1 MGTIQ
6 TTVGL
11 ITGINFKDLVD
22 KLIDISAR
30 PKNLLEQR
38 NKTLQEQQTALG
50 NLAGLLYA
58 IKMPLSTLAKTETY
72 QQRQVTS
79 SNSDLLAATKT
90 GKPALGQYELTPIQ
104 LAQNHKLLSSGFR
117 SAQEPL
123 GLSGTMTIRF
133 GDHVQ
138 RGLSLSL
145 VNGGQ
150 GIQRGKIRLVD
161 RSGAWA
167 DIDLSTAQTIDDV
180 LDAINNNTTVNVLAS
195 VRDGRIRLEDQTGQ
209 TVSNLK
215 VLEVGGGTTAQSLG
229 LAGIDV
235 PASSAEGQNILRLF
249 ANIDLNILN
258 DGAGVSLSTSLPEIS
273 YTLRD
278 GSTGRINFAS
288 SGTREVTLGE
298 ILQKIQEQSGGKIR
312 AEIGSDGRRLVLTD
326 TTTGSGNFTLSPLYG
341 SKTLAELG
349 LDTQAVDGVITG
361 RRILSGLRTVSLRSL
376 NGGSG
381 LGQLGLLR
389 LTDRSG
395 NTDTVDLSN
404 AETLE
409 DVVEAI
415 NNSSVAILA
424 RVNRAKN
431 GIELIDTS
439 GATASNLIVAN
450 GDQTNT
456 ADKLHIAVNSP
467 VNSVDSGDLRLR
479 IISENT
485 LLSSLNGG
493 AGVAKGRFYIQDS
506 SGRKTLIDIRSDS
519 IQTVGDVIRAINTT
533 ALHVR
538 AEINSTG
545 DGILLRDTA
554 GGAGK
559 LTVTEAG
566 STTAKDLGLLRTAQT
581 IVEGG
586 QPRQVIDGSMTYRI
600 TLDGTNTLQD
610 LQNKINAL
618 GAGFKAALLN
628 DGSVWP
634 WRLSLVSERSG
645 KAGALVVDTAS
656 LGLAFQETSRA
667 QDARLVYGPASSAAS
682 AMVISS
688 SSNTLTNVIDGVSLQ
703 IKQATGTTVTVRVSE
718 SDAVLLASVK
728 TFVENYNKFR
738 DQWKDYTKFDPG
750 TGQGSILTGDFTAL
764 RFESDFI
771 SLLSGQFTGSSRFRS
786 LASLGLSLT
795 EEGKLQFDE
804 EKFKTAYTDA
814 SQEVQNF
821 FAASGTG
828 MAHRLAELIEKLA
841 GERNSTI
848 SQRLQAFESK
858 IQANLQRIERM
869 NASLEKERSRLLSQF
884 YKMELAVAKIQ
895 DSLNALDSIAWITE
909 QYRATKKK

>member
-11 ITGINFKDLVD
+11 MTGINIQELVD
-22 KLIDISAR
+22 KLMEISAR
-30 PKNLLEQR
+30 PKTMLEDR

-50 NLAGLLYA
+50 TLAGLLYA
-58 IKMPLSTLAKTETY
+58 IKMPVSTLAKTDTY

-79 SNSDLLAATKT
+79 SNSDILAATKT
-90 GKPALGQYELTPIQ
+90 GNPALGLYELTPIQ
-104 LAQNHKLLSSGFR
+104 LAQSHKLLSSGFR
-117 SAQEPL
+117 SAQEAL
-123 GLSGTMTIRF
+123 GISGTMTIRF

-138 RGLSLSL
+138 RGVPLSL
-145 VNGGQ
+145 VHGGQ
-150 GIQRGKIRLVD
+150 GIQRGKIRIVD

-235 PASSAEGQNILRLF
+235 AQNTAEGQNILRLF
-249 ANIDLNILN
+249 ENIDLNMLN

-278 GSTGRINFAS
+278 GSKGQINFAS

-312 AEIGSDGRRLVLTD
+312 AAIGSDGRRLVLTD
-326 TTTGSGNFTLSPLYG
+326 QTTGTGNFTLTALYG
-341 SKTLAELG
+341 TRTLADLG
-349 LDTQAVDGVITG
+349 LDTEAVDGVITG

-381 LGQLGLLR
+381 LGQLGLLS

-395 NTDTVDLSN
+395 HTDVVDLSG

-415 NNSSVAILA
+415 NASSVSILA
-424 RVNRAKN
+424 RINSAKN
-431 GIELIDTS
+431 GIELVDTS
-439 GATASNLIVAN
+439 GTTTSNLIVAN
-450 GDQTNT
+450 GDATNT
-456 ADKLHIAVNSP
+456 ADKLQIAVNAP
-467 VNSVDSGDLRLR
+467 VNSVDSGDLHLR
-479 IISENT
+479 ILSENT

-506 SGRKTLIDIRSDS
+506 SGRKALIDLRSDS
-519 IQTVGDVIRAINTT
+519 IQTIGDVIRAINSTV
-533 ALHVR
+533 LQVR
-538 AEINSTG
+538 AEINPTG
-545 DGILLRDTA
+545 DGILLRDKA
-554 GGAGK
+554 GGSGK

-566 STTAKDLGLLRTAQT
+566 STTAKDLGLLRAAETVVEDGQT
-581 IVEGG
+581 Y
-586 QPRQVIDGSMTYRI
+586 QVIDGSMTYQI
-600 TLDGTNTLQD
+600 TLTSTNTLQD

-618 GAGFKAALLN
+618 GGGFKASLLN

-645 KAGALVVDTAS
+645 KAGALVVDTAG
-656 LGLAFQETSRA
+656 LGLVFQETSRA

-688 SSNTLTNVIDGVSLQ
+688 SSNTFTNVIDGVSLQ
-703 IKQATGTTVTVRVSE
+703 IQQAPGTTVTVQVSD

-738 DQWKDYTKFDPG
+738 DQWKEYTKYDTT
-750 TGQGSILTGDFTAL
+750 TGQGSALTGDFTAL
-764 RFESDFI
+764 RFESDLL
-771 SLLSGQFTGSSRFRS
+771 SLLSGQFTGSSRFQS
-786 LASLGLSLT
+786 LASLGLTLT
-795 EEGKLQFDE
+795 DEGKLQLDE
-804 EKFKTAYTDA
+804 EKFKAAYAEDP
-814 SQEVQNF
+814 QEVQNF

-828 MAHRLAELIEKLA
+828 MANRLAELIEQLA
-841 GERNSTI
+841 GEQNSTI
-848 SQRLQAFESK
+848 SQRLEALDGK
-858 IQANLQRIERM
+858 IQANLQRIEQM
-869 NASLEKERSRLLSQF
+869 NTLLEKERTRLLNQF

-895 DSLNALDSIAWITE
+895 DSLTALDSIAWIT
-909 QYRATKKK
+909 QQNRNNRR